1 MVARAIARA
10 LAPEEAHDPPPPWLQ
25 PGQEISFRRA
35 LASVR
40 RHGGALLADP
50 VGSGKTYV
58 ALAVGAAIARDRPGA
73 DVVTCIVPAALRSQW
88 REALQWTGVT
98 GVVHSHEMASRGR
111 LPSTTGPVVIDES
124 HHFRNPGTRRHARV
138 ADWLLGRPLLLA
150 SATPVVNRPADLA
163 RQLQLGVRDDALA
176 ACGLPSLAML
186 GPDGHA
192 ALGALVSARSHVT
205 GLPGEVARCL
215 VPGDP
220 PATGVLLAGLDRLRL
235 SSDPGVASLVR
246 TGLLRALASS
256 PAAFAGVL
264 GRYRALLLQAR
275 DANEAGRVA
284 GRSAL
289 RAIGGGDA
297 TQLVMWALLPPEA
310 SEWELA
316 LDDAEPLA
324 DLADAARRAAGPD
337 ADDPRFGDVVRLLG
351 DGRPTL
357 VFTAHRDTAL
367 ALRARLP
374 RAAWIT
380 GDRAGVGPVRTG
392 RAAALAPFRRPGGP
406 AGREPRVLLATDVAA
421 EGLDLRGVSR
431 VVHFDLPW
439 TDVRLVQR
447 AGRARRLGAEHCSVE
462 VVTVAPAAALE
473 RRLRLGEVLS
483 RKRDLAERLVNCPP
497 WRWAAALAELGST
510 GPGAVEG
517 VAVVPTGGEAGVLA
531 GLRVEDVGEA
541 AHPVAVW
548 VGWRADRDRRGG
560 WRTGREIVAPRLA
573 ALLDPGN
580 EEDGAAAQALDPAA
594 LARLV
599 RDLAGEAS
607 RLLRQAS
614 AARLGVVARTPGA
627 AVLRRRLLAAA
638 AVARRARDPAR
649 LATLDGWLAFL
660 SRGHTAGEA
669 RLIERLAGRAGCA
682 AALAGPP
689 PGSPATIRA
698 ARGGALRV
706 RLTGIVVFRAGGC

>member
-10 LAPEEAHDPPPPWLQ
+10 LAPEEAPDPAPPWLR
-25 PGQEISFRRA
+25 PGQEVSFRRA

-58 ALAVGAAIARDRPGA
+58 ALAVGAAIAGDHPGV
-73 DVVTCIVPAALRSQW
+73 DVVTCLVPAALRSQW
-88 REALQWTGVT
+88 REALQRTGVA
-98 GVVHSHEMASRGR
+98 GVVHSHQMASRGR

-124 HHFRNPGTRRHARV
+124 HHFRNPGTRRYAV
-138 ADWLLGRPLLLA
+138 AADWLVGRPLLLV
-150 SATPVVNRPADLA
+150 SATPVVNRAADLA
-163 RQLQLGVRDDALA
+163 RQLHLGVRDDALA
-176 ACGLPSLAML
+176 ASGLPSLAVL
-186 GPDGHA
+186 GPEGHP
-192 ALGALVSARSHVT
+192 ALGALVAARSHVA
-205 GLPGEVARCL
+205 GLPGEVARRL

-256 PAAFAGVL
+256 PAAFAGAL
-264 GRYRALLLQAR
+264 DRYRALLLQAR
-275 DANEAGRVA
+275 DASEAGRVA

-324 DLADAARRAAGPD
+324 ALAGEARAAAGPD
-337 ADDPRFGDVVRLLG
+337 ADDPRLGDVIRLLG

-357 VFTAHRDTAL
+357 VFTTHRDTAL

-392 RAAALAPFRRPGGP
+392 RAAALAPFRRSGGP

-447 AGRARRLGAEHCSVE
+447 AGRARRLGAGDGPVE
-462 VVTVAPAAALE
+462 VVTVAPPAALE
-473 RRLRLGEVLS
+473 NRLRLGEVLG

-497 WRWAAALAELGST
+497 WRWAAALAELGSDDT
-510 GPGAVEG
+510 GAVEG
-517 VAVVPTGGEAGVLA
+517 VAVVPVRGEAGVLA
-531 GLRVEDVGEA
+531 GLRAEEVGA
-541 AHPVAVW
+541 AGHPVAVW
-548 VGWRADRDRRGG
+548 LGWRPDRDRGGG
-560 WRTGREIVAPRLA
+560 WRTEREVVAPRLA
-573 ALLDPGN
+573 ALLGHGD
-580 EEDGAAAQALDPAA
+580 EEDCAAVPALDRP
-594 LARLV
+594 LARIV

-614 AARLGVVARTPGA
+614 AARLGVIARTPGA
-627 AVLRRRLLAAA
+627 AALRRRLLAAA

-649 LATLDGWLAFL
+649 LATLDAWLAFL

-682 AALAGPP
+682 AALTGPP
-689 PGSPATIRA
+689 PGSPAADGT